1 MSRKLIFAALLGA
14 AVATGGLAYAA
25 DTAKPAQTT
34 TAPAKPAPK
43 PSLYTRAQTKLKDLG
58 DYSGPINGQRTK
70 ATVAAIEKFQKD
82 KSIKVS
88 GRLTPETV
96 KALGV

>member
-1 MSRKLIFAALLGA
+1 M
-14 AVATGGLAYAA
+14 
-25 DTAKPAQTT
+25 
-34 TAPAKPAPK
+34 
-43 PSLYTRAQTKLKDLG
+43 RAQTELKTLG
-58 DYSGPINGQRTK
+58 DYSGPLNGERTK
-70 ATVAAIEKFQKD
+70 ATIAAIEKFQKA